1 MKTALNSQSLS
12 IILSLLAAIS
22 FFYGFI
28 FDEIS
33 MGAGGFNEDFKFTKK
48 SIALFSQNSILESI
62 YLFSETS
69 NRPPLIYIMH
79 KILNPFFTDELG
91 FRKTVFGV
99 SLLIPILFFL
109 CLKEKFHQENK
120 SLLLLLSSI
129 FFFNPFYRTSSF
141 W

>member
-79 KILNPFFTDELG
+79 KILNPFLQT
-91 FRKTVFGV
+91 
-99 SLLIPILFFL
+99 
-109 CLKEKFHQENK
+109 N
-120 SLLLLLSSI
+120 
-129 FFFNPFYRTSSF
+129 
-141 W
+141 

>member
-33 MGAGGFNEDFKFTKK
+33 MGAGGFDGDLKFVKK
-48 SIALFSQNSILESI
+48 SITLFSQNSILDSI
-62 YLFSETS
+62 NLFSETS

-79 KILNPFFTDELG
+79 KMLNPFFTDELG
-91 FRKTVFGV
+91 FRKTVFDQD
-99 SLLIPILFFL
+99 IFL
-109 CLKEKFHQENK
+109 N
-120 SLLLLLSSI
+120 
-129 FFFNPFYRTSSF
+129 R
-141 W
+141 